1 MELLKVYLSP
11 INEADFKVSVN
22 GSRVGQAE
30 ANSTLPFWQDGIN
43 LLITVI
49 KSLEAIRFRPEDFQR
64 SGEQDWMVQVGL
76 LVQDRKAFHPY
87 FLTNIGKALYQSLF
101 PPGSKLEKVL
111 QNAINLAQN
120 NGTQLH
126 IQLEIAADI
135 LGSTRLPDYP
145 WELMHDDRGFLTQH
159 QVTFS
164 RYITYDAAPPKLPLM
179 EQVNVLLISSA
190 ASDPEN
196 ALEKLPQQEQLA
208 VRRGLGIAEK
218 EGHIRLVELKPP
230 TLKALRDYL
239 TEHRNETAPH
249 VIHFD
254 GHGLFGKCCNNTLDN
269 GQLCRT
275 IHKGIKINSC
285 QRCHASLPEPQGYLV
300 FEDETG
306 KPNYVSAKE
315 IGILLQQ
322 NSFTDDSKQ
331 LRGVA
336 LVVLSACQSGLA
348 LTGTSVFNGVAQSL
362 IAHRTPAVVAMQ
374 YSVSVPGATAFSEQF
389 YRSLGQK
396 DPLAMAVSQSRE
408 AMGTEGKQWYR
419 PVLYL
424 RWQDNEGGQ
433 LFAAPTPVISTR
445 IKLKPSVFVPSASL
459 VITALVFGV
468 RLLGILQSSELKIFD
483 QMMRLRPDERIDP
496 RILVVTIDDEDLK
509 YQDNQGMKRRGSLS
523 DTALAQ
529 LLEKL
534 KPHQP
539 SVIGLDIIRDFPVSN
554 DQPELA
560 NKLQNNDNFIAIC
573 IGNDLTTGDKGIE
586 PPPEVPTERL
596 GFADVVVDDDKILR
610 RYLWGATFNSKTAC
624 ETEVSL
630 SLKLA
635 LYYLAKKGIK
645 PETTHSEDLL
655 LGKTRLQRLQA
666 RAGGYQNLHNDGYQ
680 MLLNYRS
687 RNIARQVSLRN
698 ILENSFD
705 PSWVKDRIVIIG
717 VTARSV
723 KDDFYTPYSLNEQS
737 DQIMRG
743 VFVQAQMVSQITSA
757 ALDGR
762 PLLRVLPWWGDVF
775 YIWLC
780 SLAGGVFG
788 AVVLQRLAWR
798 DRKIILVIISTG
810 IIFVISYGIC
820 FFLLIHGYW
829 LPFLP
834 STIAFLATSIITFSY
849 MHQLAYKRC

>member
-87 FLTNIGKALYQSLF
+87 FLTNIGKALYKSLF

-159 QVTFS
+159 QITFS
-164 RYITYDAAPPKLPLM
+164 RYITYDAAPPKLPSM

-196 ALEKLPQQEQLA
+196 GLEKLPQQEQLA
-208 VRRGLGIAEK
+208 VRRGLGIAER

-230 TLKALRDYL
+230 TLKTLRDYL

-275 IHKGIKINSC
+275 IHKGIKINNC

-322 NSFTDDSKQ
+322 NSFADDSKQ

-433 LFAAPTPVISTR
+433 LFAIPTPVIPTR

-483 QMMRLRPDERIDP
+483 QMMRLRPDEGIDP
-496 RILVVTIDDEDLK
+496 RILVITIDDEDLK
-509 YQDNQGMKRRGSLS
+509 YQNYKGMKGRGSLS
-523 DTALAQ
+523 DIALHQ

-534 KPHQP
+534 QP
-539 SVIGLDIIRDFPVSN
+539 NQPRVIGLDIFRDFPVSD
-554 DQPELA
+554 DQSELA

-573 IGNDLTTGDKGIE
+573 IGNNLTTGDKGIE

-596 GFADVVVDDDKILR
+596 GFADVVVDDDQILR
-610 RYLWGATFNSKTAC
+610 RYLWNANFNSKTAC
-624 ETEVSL
+624 ETEDSL

-645 PETTHSEDLL
+645 PETTHSGDLL

-666 RAGGYQNLHNDGYQ
+666 KAGGYQNLQNDGYQ

-762 PLLRVLPWWGDVF
+762 PLLGVLPWWGDVF
-775 YIWLC
+775 YIWLW

-788 AVVLQRLAWR
+788 AVVLQRLPCR
-798 DRKIILVIISTG
+798 DRKIILMITSIGVIC
-810 IIFVISYGIC
+810 VISYGIC

-834 STIAFLATSIITFSY
+834 STIAFLATGIITFSY
-849 MHQLAYKRC
+849 IHQLSYKRQ